1 MAPSKSSTKRTPRTT
16 KVTTTPQKPSLFQS
30 IRDYLSLKV
39 YQYELLTGIYMLTG
53 PEKLVF
59 NIVVWTM
66 VFLSCWTVY
75 NYGAEYFHGAVDKA
89 RYYFVEL

>member
-1 MAPSKSSTKRTPRTT
+1 
-16 KVTTTPQKPSLFQS
+16 
-30 IRDYLSLKV
+30 
-39 YQYELLTGIYMLTG
+39 MLTG